1 MSRVGFVEQ
10 SPGVFQ
16 LSGVLD
22 YLSGPALRE
31 QGARLIAASTASTCV
46 VDCGAVEKSS
56 SVGLSLLLAFTRD
69 AQRASKTLSVRALPN
84 DMREIARVSGLLD
97 ILPQA
102 D

>member
-1 MSRVGFVEQ
+1 MNRAGFVEQ

-31 QGARLIAASTASTCV
+31 QGARLIAASTATACV

-56 SVGLSLLLAFTRD
+56 SVGLSLLLAFMRD
-69 AQRASKTLSVRALPN
+69 AERASKTFRVQALPS
-84 DMREIARVSGLLD
+84 DMREIASVSGLLD